1 MHILIWRLQMSGH
14 ESERKAFPGGS
25 AVAYRL
31 SLGRDGDPVP
41 RNGLDSPLIHIS
53 DVKEADMNWASYRP
67 PMSAGISS
75 LFRGKGEDSCSN
87 PDHAMQ
93 DTGPFGVPS
102 SESASPRRRAASSE
116 TTLRGTPK
124 SLLLATAPGT
134 PLSEASHV
142 KAENEVWGDSWLRNK
157 LQDTNTQPRDVT
169 RVAEYMQD
177 ILSSRNKLAL
187 EQKAKIQELEE
198 QCVKY
203 AHDIGL
209 LKSVVA
215 DVENKSALDHQSM
228 AAEIS
233 SLVQEL
239 QLNDSPQAYQTH
251 AHGTITASS
260 ARTTSTL
267 DVGSL
272 LRLPLPLQMQ
282 VCAESRRL
290 HVCTGV
296 Q

>member
-1 MHILIWRLQMSGH
+1 MSGH
-14 ESERKAFPGGS
+14 ESVRRAAFPGGS
-25 AVAYRL
+25 AAAYRL

-53 DVKEADMNWASYRP
+53 DVKEADMNWAAYRP
-67 PMSAGISS
+67 PISAGISS
-75 LFRGKGEDSCSN
+75 LFRRKGEDSCSN
-87 PDHAMQ
+87 PDHAMH

-102 SESASPRRRAASSE
+102 SESASPRRRAASSA

-124 SLLLATAPGT
+124 SLLPDTAPGT

-142 KAENEVWGDSWLRNK
+142 RAENEVWGDAWLRNK
-157 LQDTNTQPRDVT
+157 LQDTSTQPRDVT

-187 EQKAKIQELEE
+187 EQKEKIQELEE

-209 LKSVVA
+209 LKSIVA
-215 DVENKSALDHQSM
+215 DVEDKSALEHQSM
-228 AAEIS
+228 AAEIA
-233 SLVQEL
+233 SLVKEL

-251 AHGTITASS
+251 GHGTVTASS

-282 VCAESRRL
+282 VCMCRVKTFACL
-290 HVCTGV
+290 HGCAV
-296 Q
+296 